1 MAPGKVR
8 TSSTKGRHIV
18 QVNPLPKGQSC
29 STCRQRKVRCDAGK
43 PACRAC
49 LRTARFEGRDL
60 STVVCQYDGKPCV
73 RRGTKKRKVS
83 PGSKASHEEEGE
95 SSSDV
100 ERVKGERSD
109 GLRYPGVDDVGP
121 SSHYVLPL
129 PDFYLSASLRLPNP
143 TRSDSYE
150 SAASPSTQHLSYS
163 RHAQPYA
170 ATPPL
175 SCSSASSPEGESLA
189 HSPPAS
195 TASSA
200 FDSWTPAVAPPDAQ
214 SSSSST
220 PQLYTLPPVYASQS
234 VLTSTPMSLPPPQ
247 LDSSAYFEALRMS
260 LGGNSTYPQLAPLPS
275 SPYPQHCQPARDG
288 SSFARLSPLHAYP
301 TPPISS
307 SPQPPPQRPAASS
320 CGNKPMTFHL
330 PPPLPLPPLAPQ
342 AAYLPE
348 GGHYTPYFPSA
359 AYFASGGAGPAQGG
373 GGGPSNDPADP
384 TFSLPL
390 GYPSPGAGFKDMAPA
405 LSSSASVTTPGF
417 SDVDSWLRGLAA

>member
-49 LRTARFEGRDL
+49 LRTARFEGRDFN
-60 STVVCQYDGKPCV
+60 TVVCQYDGKPCV
-73 RRGTKKRKVS
+73 RGAAKKRKVS
-83 PGSKASHEEEGE
+83 PGRKASHDGE
-95 SSSDV
+95 VEILSDV
-100 ERVKGERSD
+100 ERVKRERSE
-109 GLRYPGVDDVGP
+109 GLRYPGADDVGP
-121 SSHYVLPL
+121 SNHYALPL
-129 PDFYLSASLRLPNP
+129 PDFYLSASLRLPNL

-150 SAASPSTQHLSYS
+150 SATSPSTQHLSSS
-163 RHAQPYA
+163 RKALPYA
-170 ATPPL
+170 VTPPL
-175 SCSSASSPEGESLA
+175 SCSSASSPEGESFA

-220 PQLYTLPPVYASQS
+220 PQLYTLPPMYAPQS
-234 VLTSTPMSLPPPQ
+234 VFTSTPMSLPPPQ
-247 LDSSAYFEALRMS
+247 LDSSTYFEALRMS

-275 SPYPQHCQPARDG
+275 SPYPQHCRPTPDG
-288 SSFARLSPLHAYP
+288 SSFVRPSPAHAYP

-307 SPQPPPQRPAASS
+307 SPQPPPHRPAPSS
-320 CGNKPMTFHL
+320 SRPLNDNKPAMTFRL
-330 PPPLPLPPLAPQ
+330 PPPLPLPSVTLQ

-348 GGHYTPYFPSA
+348 GGHYTPYYPSA
-359 AYFASGGAGPAQGG
+359 AYFAGGGAGPAQGG
-373 GGGPSNDPADP
+373 GSSSNHPADP

-390 GYPSPGAGFKDMAPA
+390 GYPSPGGFKDMSPA
-405 LSSSASVTTPGF
+405 SSAATPGF